1 MGALNTLQLT
11 LLTPQLLI
19 FSPLKK
25 VPEGPSSKMTKLR
38 KLRKKKTY
46 NYGRNRKR
54 VKQQLEKTSK
64 FNVKVDCKVVRD
76 ACDHRISV
84 RENMSRMG
92 IVLNA
97 SDVMPVSGTKKK
109 LVNNMKKLKNVAV
122 EEETE
127 AAANSAIMKPE
138 VIAKLSEEANVPVKQ
153 NFRFTTSQVQ
163 LITHM
168 MDNHGTDY
176 KAMARDPRNHFQE
189 TPAKLKGMILKFI
202 SIPEHYA
209 PYCKER
215 GLLQTENSDG
225 REDDLDS
232 D

>member
-1 MGALNTLQLT
+1 M
-11 LLTPQLLI
+11 
-19 FSPLKK
+19 
-25 VPEGPSSKMTKLR
+25 
-38 KLRKKKTY
+38 KKTY
-46 NYGRNRKR
+46 DYRRNRKR
-54 VKQQLEKTSK
+54 VRQNLEKTSK
-64 FNVKVDCKVVRD
+64 FNVKVGCKVVRD
-76 ACDHRISV
+76 AWDHRVSV

-97 SDVMPVSGTKKK
+97 SDVMPVPGTKKK
-109 LVNNMKKLKNVAV
+109 LVNDMKKLKNVSV

-127 AAANSAIMKPE
+127 AVAESSIMKPE
-138 VIAKLSEEANVPVKQ
+138 VIAKLSQEANVPVKQ

-168 MDNHGTDY
+168 LDKHGSDY

-189 TPAKLKGMILKFI
+189 TPAKLRGMIGKFI

-215 GLLQTENSDG
+215 GLLQTEKSDG
-225 REDDLDS
+225 KEDDLDS

>member
-1 MGALNTLQLT
+1 
-11 LLTPQLLI
+11 
-19 FSPLKK
+19 
-25 VPEGPSSKMTKLR
+25 MTKLKKQR
-38 KLRKKKTY
+38 MKKTY
-46 NYGRNRKR
+46 NYGKNRKR
-54 VKQQLEKTSK
+54 VRQQLEKSSK

-76 ACDHRISV
+76 AWDHRVSV

-109 LVNNMKKLKNVAV
+109 LVNNLKKLKKVSV

-127 AAANSAIMKPE
+127 AAADSPIITKPE
-138 VIAKLSEEANVPVKQ
+138 VIAKLSEEATVPVKQ

-168 MDNHGTDY
+168 MDKHGTDY

-189 TPAKLKGMILKFI
+189 TPAKLRGMIRKFI

-215 GLLQTENSDG
+215 GLLQTEISDG

>member
-1 MGALNTLQLT
+1 
-11 LLTPQLLI
+11 
-19 FSPLKK
+19 
-25 VPEGPSSKMTKLR
+25 MTKLR

-46 NYGRNRKR
+46 DYHRNRKR
-54 VKQQLEKTSK
+54 VKQQLEKNSK

-76 ACDHRISV
+76 AWDHRVSV

-109 LVNNMKKLKNVAV
+109 LVNDMKKLKNVSV

-127 AAANSAIMKPE
+127 AADESRILKPE

-168 MDNHGTDY
+168 MDKHGSDY

-189 TPAKLKGMILKFI
+189 TPAKLKGMIRKFI

-215 GLLQTENSDG
+215 GLLQTEKSDG

-232 D
+232 E

>member
-1 MGALNTLQLT
+1 M
-11 LLTPQLLI
+11 
-19 FSPLKK
+19 
-25 VPEGPSSKMTKLR
+25 
-38 KLRKKKTY
+38 KKTY

-54 VKQQLEKTSK
+54 VRQQQEKTSK
-64 FNVKVDCKVVRD
+64 FNVKVGCKVVRD
-76 ACDHRISV
+76 AWDHRVSV
-84 RENMSRMG
+84 KENMSRMG

-109 LVNNMKKLKNVAV
+109 LVNNLKKLKNVAV

-127 AAANSAIMKPE
+127 ATAESTIMKPE

-168 MDNHGTDY
+168 MDKHGTDY

-189 TPAKLKGMILKFI
+189 TPAKLKGMIRKFI

-215 GLLQTENSDG
+215 GLLQTETSDG

>member
-1 MGALNTLQLT
+1 M
-11 LLTPQLLI
+11 
-19 FSPLKK
+19 KK
-25 VPEGPSSKMTKLR
+25 VPEGPSSIMTKLR

-76 ACDHRISV
+76 AWDHRISV

-127 AAANSAIMKPE
+127 ATANSAIMKPE

-168 MDNHGTDY
+168 MDKHGTDY

-215 GLLQTENSDG
+215 GLLQTTENSDG

>member
-1 MGALNTLQLT
+1 
-11 LLTPQLLI
+11 
-19 FSPLKK
+19 
-25 VPEGPSSKMTKLR
+25 MTKLR
-38 KLRKKKTY
+38 KQRRKKRFD
-46 NYGRNRKR
+46 YGRSRKR
-54 VKQQLEKTSK
+54 VRKQQEKTSK
-64 FNVKVDCKVVRD
+64 FNVKVDCKVVQD
-76 ACDHRISV
+76 AWDHRVSV

-109 LVNNMKKLKNVAV
+109 LVNKMKKLKNVSV
-122 EEETE
+122 EEEAE
-127 AAANSAIMKPE
+127 AASDSPTIMKPE
-138 VIAKLSEEANVPVKQ
+138 VLAKLSEEATVTAKQ

-168 MDNHGTDY
+168 MDKHGTDY

-189 TPAKLKGMILKFI
+189 TPAKLRGMIRKFI

>member
-1 MGALNTLQLT
+1 MGSSRC
-11 LLTPQLLI
+11 
-19 FSPLKK
+19 FSP
-25 VPEGPSSKMTKLR
+25 PEEELGRSEEQNDKTEKQRM
-38 KLRKKKTY
+38 KKTY
-46 NYGRNRKR
+46 DYARNRKR
-54 VKQQLEKTSK
+54 VRRKLEKTSK
-64 FNVKVDCKVVRD
+64 FNVKVGCKVVRD
-76 ACDHRISV
+76 AWDHRVSV

-109 LVNNMKKLKNVAV
+109 LVNNMKKLKNVSV

-127 AAANSAIMKPE
+127 AVAESTITKPE

-168 MDNHGTDY
+168 MDKHGTDY

-189 TPAKLKGMILKFI
+189 TPAKLRGMIRKFI

-215 GLLQTENSDG
+215 GLLQTEKSD
-225 REDDLDS
+225 DSLDS

>member
-1 MGALNTLQLT
+1 MG
-11 LLTPQLLI
+11 
-19 FSPLKK
+19 
-25 VPEGPSSKMTKLR
+25 EGPRSKMTKLKMQR
-38 KLRKKKTY
+38 MKKKYDY
-46 NYGRNRKR
+46 NRNRKR
-54 VKQQLEKTSK
+54 VRQKLEKTSK
-64 FNVKVDCKVVRD
+64 FNVKVGCKVVRD
-76 ACDHRISV
+76 AWDHRVSV

-92 IVLNA
+92 MVLNA
-97 SDVMPVSGTKKK
+97 SDVMPVSGTKQK
-109 LVNNMKKLKNVAV
+109 LVNNMKKLKNVSV
-122 EEETE
+122 EEDAET
-127 AAANSAIMKPE
+127 AADSPIVTKPE

-168 MDNHGTDY
+168 MDKHGTDF

-189 TPAKLKGMILKFI
+189 TPAKLRGMIRKFI

>member
-64 FNVKVDCKVVRD
+64 FNVNVDCKVVRD
-76 ACDHRISV
+76 AWDHRISV
-84 RENMSRMG
+84 KEDMSRMG

-109 LVNNMKKLKNVAV
+109 LVNNMKKLKNVSV
-122 EEETE
+122 EEGAETT
-127 AAANSAIMKPE
+127 ADSPIVSKPE
-138 VIAKLSEEANVPVKQ
+138 VIA
-153 NFRFTTSQVQ
+153 
-163 LITHM
+163 
-168 MDNHGTDY
+168 
-176 KAMARDPRNHFQE
+176 
-189 TPAKLKGMILKFI
+189 
-202 SIPEHYA
+202 
-209 PYCKER
+209 
-215 GLLQTENSDG
+215 
-225 REDDLDS
+225 
-232 D
+232 

>member
-1 MGALNTLQLT
+1 M
-11 LLTPQLLI
+11 
-19 FSPLKK
+19 
-25 VPEGPSSKMTKLR
+25 
-38 KLRKKKTY
+38 
-46 NYGRNRKR
+46 
-54 VKQQLEKTSK
+54 
-64 FNVKVDCKVVRD
+64 
-76 ACDHRISV
+76 
-84 RENMSRMG
+84 
-92 IVLNA
+92 
-97 SDVMPVSGTKKK
+97 
-109 LVNNMKKLKNVAV
+109 

-168 MDNHGTDY
+168 MDKHGTDF

-189 TPAKLKGMILKFI
+189 TPAKLRGMIRKFI

>member
-1 MGALNTLQLT
+1 
-11 LLTPQLLI
+11 
-19 FSPLKK
+19 
-25 VPEGPSSKMTKLR
+25 MTKLKKQR
-38 KLRKKKTY
+38 MKKTY
-46 NYGRNRKR
+46 DYARNRKR
-54 VKQQLEKTSK
+54 VRQKLEKTSK
-64 FNVKVDCKVVRD
+64 FNVKVGCKVVRD
-76 ACDHRISV
+76 AWDHRVSV

-109 LVNNMKKLKNVAV
+109 MVNNLKKLKNVSG

-127 AAANSAIMKPE
+127 AAAETPIMKPE
-138 VIAKLSEEANVPVKQ
+138 VIAKLSEEANVPVKP

-168 MDNHGTDY
+168 MDKHGTDF

-189 TPAKLKGMILKFI
+189 TPAKLRGMIRKFI

-215 GLLQTENSDG
+215 GLLQTEKSDG

>member
-1 MGALNTLQLT
+1 
-11 LLTPQLLI
+11 
-19 FSPLKK
+19 
-25 VPEGPSSKMTKLR
+25 MTKLKKQR
-38 KLRKKKTY
+38 MKKTY

-54 VKQQLEKTSK
+54 VRQQQEKTSK
-64 FNVKVDCKVVRD
+64 FNVKVGCKVVRD
-76 ACDHRISV
+76 AWDHRVSV
-84 RENMSRMG
+84 KENMSRMG

-109 LVNNMKKLKNVAV
+109 LVNNLKKLKNVAV

-127 AAANSAIMKPE
+127 ATAESTIMKPE

-168 MDNHGTDY
+168 MDKHGTDY

-189 TPAKLKGMILKFI
+189 TPAKLKGMIRKFI

-215 GLLQTENSDG
+215 GLLQTETSDG

>member
-1 MGALNTLQLT
+1 
-11 LLTPQLLI
+11 
-19 FSPLKK
+19 
-25 VPEGPSSKMTKLR
+25 MTKLR
-38 KLRKKKTY
+38 KQRMKKTY
-46 NYGRNRKR
+46 DYARNRKR
-54 VKQQLEKTSK
+54 VRQKLEKTSK
-64 FNVKVDCKVVRD
+64 FNVKVGCKVVRD
-76 ACDHRISV
+76 AWDHRVSV
-84 RENMSRMG
+84 RENMSSMG

-109 LVNNMKKLKNVAV
+109 LVDDMKKLKNVSV

-127 AAANSAIMKPE
+127 AVAESTITKPE
-138 VIAKLSEEANVPVKQ
+138 VLAKLSEEANVPVKQ

-168 MDNHGTDY
+168 MDKHGTDY

-189 TPAKLKGMILKFI
+189 TPAKLRGMIRKFI

-215 GLLQTENSDG
+215 GLLQTEKSDG
-225 REDDLDS
+225 KEDDLDS